1 MSNGEQEAGHTDTRS
16 MLEQVT
22 AAATAK
28 DSPQARTLIQRRER
42 RREETDRKILQATL
56 QIVATQGIGAVT
68 IEEVARR
75 SGVAKTTIY
84 RRYRNTDDMLRRL
97 STMQWPANIINPI
110 NLEPSRCNLQHML
123 EAATTRFDEE
133 IGLKAVGVVLS
144 ASNGYFEQI
153 VEQVIQPVKQHF
165 IEFFTR
171 GQQAGVFRHGL
182 DLSFIFAT
190 IIGSMMANQALT
202 DETSASW
209 ATKMTDLLWPM
220 IAA

>member
-1 MSNGEQEAGHTDTRS
+1 MSNITEDSSQTGGS
-16 MLEQVT
+16 SILEH
-22 AAATAK
+22 AAAVAV
-28 DSPQARTLIQRRER
+28 DSPRARTLEQRRER

-56 QIVATQGIGAVT
+56 HIVATQGIGAVT

-97 STMQWPANIINPI
+97 STMQWPASIITPT
-110 NLEPSRCNLQHML
+110 NLEPSRGNLQHML

-133 IGLKAVGVVLS
+133 IGLKAVGAVLS
-144 ASNGYFEQI
+144 ANNGYFEQI
-153 VEQVIQPVKQHF
+153 VQQVIQPVKQRF
-165 IEFFTR
+165 AEFFAQ
-171 GQQAGVFRHGL
+171 GQQAGVFRGGL

-190 IIGSMMANQALT
+190 IVGSMMANQALT
-202 DETSASW
+202 DETGMSW
-209 ATKMTDLLWPM
+209 AAQLPDLLWPM